1 MSIDPDSALH
11 EVLSIVRSH
20 NRWRRVEAIN
30 LIASEN
36 VMSPLAEY
44 LYLNDMESRYAE
56 GTLGSR
62 YYQGVKFIDRLE
74 GVLTEL
80 MKYLFNS
87 RYVDVRP
94 ISGTIANMAVYAA
107 LTEPGDPILSIPITA
122 GSHISHRATG
132 APGILRLKVL
142 NLPWNNEEFNVDVDA
157 SVKLIREVKPKIVIL
172 GGSVYLFP
180 HPVRELA
187 DAVHEVGGY
196 LLHDSAHVLG
206 LIAGKAFPNPLDL
219 GADVMTSSTHKTFPG
234 PQGGVIFTNNEELF
248 KHIQKAVFPGL
259 TSNYHHHRYAATA
272 VTAIEMIKFGEAY
285 ARQVVENA
293 KALAEELHALGFK
306 VVAENKGFTKTHQV
320 LLDVSG
326 LGGGAKAAALL
337 EEANIIVS
345 KTALPWDRAFREEV
359 SGLRLGVQEMT
370 RFGMGRDEM
379 KTIAEFMFRVL
390 IRGEDTAKVR
400 REVVEFRR
408 EFTTVRYGLT
418 PKDVGIDQEIRML
431 M

>member
-293 KALAEELHALGFK
+293 KALAEELHALG
-306 VVAENKGFTKTHQV
+306 
-320 LLDVSG
+320 
-326 LGGGAKAAALL
+326 
-337 EEANIIVS
+337 
-345 KTALPWDRAFREEV
+345 
-359 SGLRLGVQEMT
+359 
-370 RFGMGRDEM
+370 
-379 KTIAEFMFRVL
+379 
-390 IRGEDTAKVR
+390 
-400 REVVEFRR
+400 
-408 EFTTVRYGLT
+408 
-418 PKDVGIDQEIRML
+418 
-431 M
+431 